1 LIFVLMIQLIDFDN
15 LKISERFQAMVY
27 QSIVE

>member
-1 LIFVLMIQLIDFDN
+1 MIQLIDFDN